1 MKGSHTK
8 HILLAALMGLA
19 ALPLCFAPPLLLL
32 LPGFFGF
39 IVMAWGPAC
48 LGAAVG
54 ASALSVFLVSGASDF
69 TTALLLLSLYLP
81 ASLVLCYCLI
91 RRRSWRSAALG
102 GSLAMAL
109 GLYAL
114 LCLPSLLSGNGPFG
128 DFENTFRLLGEQ
140 LATAVPQLGAPEALV
155 DQIKNYS
162 AYLQLSAPS
171 LVTGTIV
178 GMAMFFGF
186 FAPLIARG
194 LCKAAGVETRPM
206 ARFEN
211 WQLGRSFMQGL
222 VVLLI
227 GALIGWV
234 NGIVITKF
242 SVAPFIAT
250 LGMMYIARGFANLRS
265 NGATFSDITGKQGL
279 GNTGFTFFGSNTFGI
294 PNGAILF
301 VIIAAIA
308 AVALKKTSFGWHIL
322 AVGGNQRA
330 ARLSGVKVNRVTII
344 VYVVSG
350 ICAAIVGIID

>member
-48 LGAAVG
+48 LGVAVG
-54 ASALSVFLVSGASDF
+54 ASALCVFLVSGAGDF
-69 TTALLLLSLYLP
+69 TTALLLLGLYLP
-81 ASLVLCYCLI
+81 ASLMLCYCLI
-91 RRRSWRSAALG
+91 RRRPWRSAALG

-128 DFENTFRLLGEQ
+128 DFEDTFRLLGEQ
-140 LATAVPQLGAPEALV
+140 LVTAAPQLGAPEALV

-178 GMAMFFGF
+178 GIAMFFGF

-194 LCKAAGVETRPM
+194 LCKAAGVETRAM

-227 GALIGWV
+227 GALVVTLLGV
-234 NGIVITKF
+234 NNAGAVVSAVECIAGGPLVLMGLC
-242 SVAPFIAT
+242 FIAYMRLLRKRGAGYLVIMYGSMVLLLPLSIYILVT
-250 LGMMYIARGFANLRS
+250 LGILDRLLRIRS
-265 NGATFSDITGKQGL
+265 QH
-279 GNTGFTFFGSNTFGI
+279 
-294 PNGAILF
+294 P
-301 VIIAAIA
+301 V
-308 AVALKKTSFGWHIL
+308 
-322 AVGGNQRA
+322 R
-330 ARLSGVKVNRVTII
+330 
-344 VYVVSG
+344 
-350 ICAAIVGIID
+350 

>member
-54 ASALSVFLVSGASDF
+54 TSALSVFLVSGASDF

-128 DFENTFRLLGEQ
+128 DFEETFRLLGEQ

-227 GALIGWV
+227 GALVVTLLGV
-234 NGIVITKF
+234 NNAGAVVSAVECI
-242 SVAPFIAT
+242 AGGPLALMGLCFIAYMRLLRKRGAGYLVIMYGSMVLLLPLSIYILVT
-250 LGMMYIARGFANLRS
+250 LGILDRLLRIRS
-265 NGATFSDITGKQGL
+265 QH
-279 GNTGFTFFGSNTFGI
+279 
-294 PNGAILF
+294 P
-301 VIIAAIA
+301 V
-308 AVALKKTSFGWHIL
+308 
-322 AVGGNQRA
+322 R
-330 ARLSGVKVNRVTII
+330 
-344 VYVVSG
+344 
-350 ICAAIVGIID
+350 

>member
-39 IVMAWGPAC
+39 IAMAWGPAC
-48 LGAAVG
+48 LGVAVG
-54 ASALSVFLVSGASDF
+54 VSSLCVFLVSGAGDF

-81 ASLVLCYCLI
+81 ASLVLCYCLT
-91 RRRSWRSAALG
+91 RRRPWRSAALG

-109 GLYAL
+109 GLYVL

-128 DFENTFRLLGEQ
+128 DFEDTFRLLGEQ
-140 LATAVPQLGAPEALV
+140 LATAAPQMGAPEALV
-155 DQIKNYS
+155 DQIKTYS

-178 GMAMFFGF
+178 GTAMFFGF

-194 LCKAAGVETRPM
+194 LCKAAGVETRAM

-227 GALIGWV
+227 GALVVTLLGV
-234 NGIVITKF
+234 NNAGA
-242 SVAPFIAT
+242 VASAVECIAGGPLVLMGLCFIAYMRLLRKRGAGYLVIMYGSMVLLLPLSIYILVT
-250 LGMMYIARGFANLRS
+250 LGILDRLLRIRS
-265 NGATFSDITGKQGL
+265 QH
-279 GNTGFTFFGSNTFGI
+279 
-294 PNGAILF
+294 P
-301 VIIAAIA
+301 V
-308 AVALKKTSFGWHIL
+308 
-322 AVGGNQRA
+322 R
-330 ARLSGVKVNRVTII
+330 
-344 VYVVSG
+344 
-350 ICAAIVGIID
+350 

>member
-1 MKGSHTK
+1 
-8 HILLAALMGLA
+8 MGLA

-48 LGAAVG
+48 LGVSVG
-54 ASALSVFLVSGASDF
+54 ASALCVFLVAGTGDL

-91 RRRSWRSAALG
+91 RRRSWRGAALG

-128 DFENTFRLLGEQ
+128 DFEETFRLLGED
-140 LATAVPQLGAPEALV
+140 LAVIAPQLGATEAMI

-222 VVLLI
+222 TVLLL
-227 GALIGWV
+227 GALIVTLLGV
-234 NGIVITKF
+234 NNAEAVVSAVECIAGGPLVLMGLC
-242 SVAPFIAT
+242 FIAYMRLFRKRGAGYLVIMYGSMVLLLPLSLYILVT
-250 LGMMYIARGFANLRS
+250 LGILDRLLRIRS
-265 NGATFSDITGKQGL
+265 QH
-279 GNTGFTFFGSNTFGI
+279 
-294 PNGAILF
+294 P
-301 VIIAAIA
+301 V
-308 AVALKKTSFGWHIL
+308 
-322 AVGGNQRA
+322 R
-330 ARLSGVKVNRVTII
+330 
-344 VYVVSG
+344 
-350 ICAAIVGIID
+350 